1 VANFNGE
8 AEHGVVWV
16 ATESTGV
23 VRLLA
28 AFPFFRTV
36 ILRGLLLMT
45 VAAWRS
51 LGADRD
57 TGDACS
63 EAAAVLQRFT
73 LKQEDP
79 GAWASETIQV
89 EASLPKLKKTGR
101 LQAIRRL
108 FAAGQPNYK
117 VLEIAGDPMVTRQV
131 IPRYISADEQTIGL
145 PALSVALTPA
155 NYKIHY
161 VGSAWLGN
169 RLAYIFRVIPR
180 KKRVGLIN
188 GGLWLDAETGI
199 AIRESGYLAK
209 NPSLLVKRI
218 DLTRENELRDGK
230 IEARITHVSVDTR
243 LIGRAQLVIVE
254 HPFPDELTARNAV
267 AGGQ

>member
-1 VANFNGE
+1 VADANGE
-8 AEHGVVWV
+8 AQHGVAWI
-16 ATESTGV
+16 APESTGV
-23 VRLLA
+23 VRLRAVLLSFRA
-28 AFPFFRTV
+28 A
-36 ILRGLLLMT
+36 ILLGLLLMT
-45 VAAWRS
+45 VAARPS
-51 LGADRD
+51 LGGDRE
-57 TGDACS
+57 TSDACS

-73 LKQEDP
+73 LRQQDP

-108 FAAGQPNYK
+108 FAGGQPDYK
-117 VLEIAGDPMVTRQV
+117 VVEIAGDPIVTRQV
-131 IPRYISADEQTIGL
+131 IPRYISADEQTAGL
-145 PALSVALTPA
+145 PALSVALTPD

-161 VGSAWLGN
+161 VGRARLGN

-230 IEARITHVSVDTR
+230 IEAKITHVSVDTR
-243 LIGRAQLVIVE
+243 LVGRAQLVIVE
-254 HPFPDELTARNAV
+254 HPFPDALTAQNKV